1 MVFEEVA
8 PAGAETPLYLH
19 HHSDEVTCVLSGQY
33 TFKLGDSVTN
43 GGAGSCIFM
52 PRGIPH
58 AWKNNGA
65 EAGRA
70 LFIYTPAE
78 AGKLFEEFA
87 WLAALV
93 FVGRSGNGAD
103 PPPRWLGNR
112 WASAVLGQSAADE

>member
-1 MVFEEVA
+1 VCSEWTIHF
-8 PAGAETPLYLH
+8 
-19 HHSDEVTCVLSGQY
+19 Q
-33 TFKLGDSVTN
+33 LGDSVTN

-87 WLAALV
+87 RLQ
-93 FVGRSGNGAD
+93 RSFSLDD
-103 PPPRWLGNR
+103 PAMEHPSPHWLGNR

>member
-8 PAGAETPLYLH
+8 PPGAETPLYLH

-87 WLAALV
+87 RLQRSFSLDDPAMEQILHRAGWEI
-93 FVGRSGNGAD
+93 VG
-103 PPPRWLGNR
+103 PRPF
-112 WASAVLGQSAADE
+112 